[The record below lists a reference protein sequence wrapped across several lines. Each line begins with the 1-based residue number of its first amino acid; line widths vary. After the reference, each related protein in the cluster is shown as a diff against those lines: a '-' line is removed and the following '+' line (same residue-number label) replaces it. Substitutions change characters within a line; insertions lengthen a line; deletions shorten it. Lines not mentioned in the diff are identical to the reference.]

1 MKTLRAV
8 FIIVICAVAIA
19 WVGNSLV
26 SLNTQASSNRGVRA
40 MSSAHDE
47 SHHHRHHGTRANRGI
62 DELLGSSVLF
72 GSVAAAVIIPSVIV
86 GHKKRARR

>member
-19 WVGNSLV
+19 WIGNSLV
-26 SLNTQASSNRGVRA
+26 SLNAQSSSNRGVRA

-47 SHHHRHHGTRANRGI
+47 SHHHRHHGPGAHRGM

-72 GSVAAAVIIPSVIV
+72 GGIAAAVIVPSVIV
-86 GHKKRARR
+86 GHKKRSRR